1 MSDVRERVVE
11 VIVDLLGVDPGMV
24 TPRSNYF
31 KDLGADSLDTTELI
45 MRFEDEYSIEISDLE
60 ADDIHTV
67 QDTIDYI
74 EEKLNG

>member
-1 MSDVRERVVE
+1 MSDVREKVVE
-11 VIVDLLGVDPGMV
+11 TIVDLLGVNAGMV
-24 TPRSNYF
+24 TPRANYF

-60 ADDIHTV
+60 ADNIHTV

-74 EEKLNG
+74 EEKLNV

>member
-1 MSDVRERVVE
+1 MSDVREKVVE
-11 VIVDLLGVDPGMV
+11 TIVDLLGVDPGMV
-24 TPRSNYF
+24 TPRANYF

-60 ADDIHTV
+60 SDEIHTV

-74 EEKLNG
+74 EEKLNV